1 MPDKWPWGSPP
12 RCYPRRLAEAPRIQD
27 NWFCHLT
34 EMVHIVNNILTG
46 EFDEEISSK
55 RQKVMCIS
63 DCKEKLTVPW
73 SFVALKFRQR
83 RYQKCVDDGKSV
95 QMKSKPIN
103 DELRDRVVEV
113 SWDMKR
119 RPGGEKWNGI
129 QTGVGKLWWTLPE
142 AREMAPT
149 QILEILSNDHI
160 TYMTSTTTV

>member
-1 MPDKWPWGSPP
+1 
-12 RCYPRRLAEAPRIQD
+12 
-27 NWFCHLT
+27 
-34 EMVHIVNNILTG
+34 MVHIVNNILTG
-46 EFDEEISSK
+46 DFDEEISSK

-63 DCKEKLTVPW
+63 DCKEKLTVSW

-83 RYQKCVDDGKSV
+83 RYQKYVEDGKSV

-119 RPGGEKWNGI
+119 RPAGEKRNGI
-129 QTGVGKLWWTLPE
+129 QTGVGELWWTLPE